1 MGLLDLFRRRPSEPT
16 AAPSSDPPPKP
27 DETVGTG
34 GTASWGGY
42 PQSNEAA
49 ADMRGTARLKTFGET
64 VRNVAVVGTAVRRT
78 YRLIGGVKWTMAP
91 ARGDQIDEAAAKDAA
106 EFAEHAILQ
115 APRRPIGSWA
125 KRIASAEFF
134 GASVQELTYR
144 KDSDPRWPD
153 RWVVDRVDWRTTETI
168 ARWDVADN
176 GDLAGVWQLP
186 PLGAAE
192 VYIPRWKMLYHVD
205 DELSDSPE
213 GVGLLRHAAESV
225 RRLAVYLSLEG
236 KGYQNS
242 VNGNMVGRTPRA
254 QMKASK
260 MNDAAIDTAEAG
272 LKDYLQNHRKKEDL
286 YTLLD
291 SKTYPNPDGSP
302 SNVPMWAIDVLKSEN
317 DLKELAE
324 AIRRDLWLVAIALNV
339 EHIMLGSAG
348 GSLAMQA
355 QKSADYYRFVEG
367 ILENVAG
374 VIARDAVDVVWA
386 LNGLDPAL
394 KPSPKFSRLSFH
406 DVLELIAAL
415 KDLATA
421 GVTVDRSDDAV
432 KAVFEFL
439 GLPTLDDD
447 PEAMAAGREA
457 AAQAAGMVRQPVVDP
472 GDGSIDVNLDDPA
485 ED

>member
-16 AAPSSDPPPKP
+16 AAPPSGPPPKP
-27 DETVGTG
+27 DEQVGTG

-42 PQSNEAA
+42 PSSNEAS
-49 ADMRGTARLKTFGET
+49 ADMRGAARLKTYGDM
-64 VRNVAVVGTAVRRT
+64 VRNVAIIATAVRRT
-78 YRLIGGVKWTMAP
+78 YRLIGGVEWTMAP

-106 EFAEHAILQ
+106 EFAEHAILK
-115 APRRPIGSWA
+115 APRRPVGSWA

-144 KDSDPRWPD
+144 KDGDSRWPD

-168 ARWDVADN
+168 TRWDVSRA

-186 PLGAAE
+186 PDTGGE
-192 VYIPRWKMLYHVD
+192 VYIPRWKLLYHVD

-213 GVGLLRHAAESV
+213 GVGLLRHAAETV
-225 RRLAVYLSLEG
+225 RRLGVYLGLEG
-236 KGYQNS
+236 KGFQNS
-242 VNGNMVGRTPRA
+242 VNGNMVGRSPRA
-254 QMKASK
+254 DMKAGK
-260 MNDAAIDTAEAG
+260 MTDAQIETAESG
-272 LKDYLQNHRKKEDL
+272 LKDYLQNHRRKEDL
-286 YTLLD
+286 YALLD
-291 SKTYPNPDGSP
+291 SKTYRNPDGSP
-302 SNVPMWAIDVLKSEN
+302 SNVPMWGIDTLKAEN
-317 DLKELAE
+317 DLKELGE
-324 AIRRDLWLVAIALNV
+324 AIRRDLWMCALALNV

-415 KDLATA
+415 KDLSTA
-421 GVTVDRSDDAV
+421 GLTLDRSDDAV

-447 PEAMAAGREA
+447 PEEMAAQREA
-457 AAQAAGMVRQPVVDP
+457 AAQAAGMVRTPVVDP
-472 GDGSIDVNLDDPA
+472 GDDSIDVNLDD
-485 ED
+485 EEG

>member
-1 MGLLDLFRRRPSEPT
+1 
-16 AAPSSDPPPKP
+16 
-27 DETVGTG
+27 
-34 GTASWGGY
+34 
-42 PQSNEAA
+42 
-49 ADMRGTARLKTFGET
+49 MRGAARLKTYGDM
-64 VRNVAVVGTAVRRT
+64 VRNVAIIATAVRRT
-78 YRLIGGVKWTMAP
+78 YRLIGGVEWTMAP

-106 EFAEHAILQ
+106 EFAEHAILK
-115 APRRPIGSWA
+115 APRRPVGSWA

-144 KDSDPRWPD
+144 KDGDSRWPD

-168 ARWDVADN
+168 TRWDVSRA

-186 PLGAAE
+186 PDTGGE
-192 VYIPRWKMLYHVD
+192 VYIPRWKLLYHVD

-213 GVGLLRHAAESV
+213 GVGLLRHAAETV
-225 RRLAVYLSLEG
+225 RRLGVYLGLEG
-236 KGYQNS
+236 KGFQNS
-242 VNGNMVGRTPRA
+242 VNGNMVGRSPRA
-254 QMKASK
+254 DMKAGK
-260 MNDAAIDTAEAG
+260 MTDAQIETAESG
-272 LKDYLQNHRKKEDL
+272 LKDYLQNHRRKEDL
-286 YTLLD
+286 YALLD
-291 SKTYPNPDGSP
+291 SKTYRNPDGSP
-302 SNVPMWAIDVLKSEN
+302 SNVPMWGIDTLKAEN
-317 DLKELAE
+317 DLKELGE
-324 AIRRDLWLVAIALNV
+324 AIRRDLWMCALALNV

-415 KDLATA
+415 KDLSTA
-421 GVTVDRSDDAV
+421 GLTLDRSDDAV

-447 PEAMAAGREA
+447 PEEMAAQREA
-457 AAQAAGMVRQPVVDP
+457 AAQAAGMVRTPVVDP
-472 GDGSIDVNLDDPA
+472 GDDSIDVNLDD
-485 ED
+485 EEG